1 MGHLVPCSA
10 CGRHVFSTERGCP
23 FCGVELPAKVSVPAP
38 APRIR
43 LGRAAMFAAG
53 ATLVGVTACKD
64 GTASKDAASDADRD
78 TMSDAS
84 GAGGTGGGAGSQ
96 GTGGGKGGASGSG
109 GAGGRTGQAGVGGA
123 GPLLTGSGGALYGAP
138 PVDAGGIETG
148 GGVLYGAPPVDA
160 SAGDVSSPGDASQD
174 RGVIALYGA
183 SPISDQQPAP
193 KPAR

>member
-23 FCGVELPAKVSVPAP
+23 FCGVELPAKVSAPAP

-64 GTASKDAASDADRD
+64 GTVSKDAGSDADRD

-84 GAGGTGGGAGSQ
+84 GAGGAGGGAGSA
-96 GTGGGKGGASGSG
+96 GTGGGKAGASGTGGTGGRMGESGSG
-109 GAGGRTGQAGVGGA
+109 GVG
-123 GPLLTGSGGALYGAP
+123 PPMSGSGGALYGAP

-148 GGVLYGAPPVDA
+148 GGVLYGAPPVDG
-160 SAGDVSSPGDASQD
+160 SSPDLSSPGDASQD
-174 RGVIALYGA
+174 RGVIAIYGA
-183 SPISDQQPAP
+183 SPISAQQPAP
-193 KPAR
+193 KPER